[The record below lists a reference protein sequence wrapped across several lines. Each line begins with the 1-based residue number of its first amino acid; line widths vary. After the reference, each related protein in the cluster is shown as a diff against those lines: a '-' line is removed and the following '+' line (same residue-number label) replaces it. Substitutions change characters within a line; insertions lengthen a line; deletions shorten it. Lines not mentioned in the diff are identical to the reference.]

1 MNHSTSA
8 KPAISSPSTPATP
21 NQFCRHCRDELA
33 YGAVVPDAD
42 FIIWGKLFPKEALGP
57 VCSEHASLWFP
68 LNQASM
74 YAVYDLRQARED
86 LPAAVCKPAVATDS
100 TAESLEALIALS
112 KWIDEANSHR
122 DPETVT
128 IHRLF
133 KLTEEAGEVATA
145 AIGAFGS
152 NPRKGVTNGF
162 DEVLDELL
170 DVAITALGAYE
181 HLQGY
186 EGNSMTDLH
195 AKILKVARR
204 ANVIPAAKNT
214 VAEDAALLLNT
225 PSFLALYRANHPS

>member
-8 KPAISSPSTPATP
+8 RPVISSSSIPAAP
-21 NQFCRHCRDELA
+21 NQFCRHCRSELE
-33 YGAVVPDAD
+33 YGSILPQAD
-42 FIIWGKLFPKEALGP
+42 FIIWGQLFPSEALGP
-57 VCSEHASLWFP
+57 VCSEHASKWFP
-68 LNQASM
+68 VHQASM
-74 YAVYDLRQARED
+74 YAVYDLRQAREA
-86 LPAAVCKPAVATDS
+86 LHAPVCKPTAAADT
-100 TAESLEALIALS
+100 TAEFMEALVALS

-145 AIGAFGS
+145 AIGAFGA

-186 EGNSMTDLH
+186 EGNSMKDLH
-195 AKILKVARR
+195 AKMLKVARR
-204 ANVIPAAKNT
+204 ANVIPEAAEEVT
-214 VAEDAALLLNT
+214 ATEDAVVSHAIQ
-225 PSFLALYRANHPS
+225 S

>member
-1 MNHSTSA
+1 MNHSTSVR
-8 KPAISSPSTPATP
+8 PAISSTSSPATP
-21 NQFCRHCRDELA
+21 NQFCRHCRSELE
-33 YGAVVPDAD
+33 YGSILPQAD
-42 FIIWGKLFPKEALGP
+42 FIIWGKLFPTEALGP
-57 VCSEHASLWFP
+57 VCSEHASNWFP
-68 LNQASM
+68 IHQASM
-74 YAVYDLRQARED
+74 YAVYDLRQAHEAI
-86 LPAAVCKPAVATDS
+86 PAAVCKPAATDS
-100 TAESLEALIALS
+100 TAESLDALIALS

-145 AIGAFGS
+145 AIGAFGA

-204 ANVIPAAKNT
+204 ANVIPAAENAVT
-214 VAEDAALLLNT
+214 EDTAA
-225 PSFLALYRANHPS
+225 SHAVQG